1 MLIIIITVKIMF
13 LSVLKCINY
22 GFILAFAH
30 YMWIKPQPVTNF
42 VLDLVT
48 FIILV
53 ILFMIGTIFH
63 LLVSTNTV
71 ISCDGMLQWGILPSK
86 PVSRVNMRACAH
98 IERAHAR

>member
-1 MLIIIITVKIMF
+1 MLVIIITVKVMF

-22 GFILAFAH
+22 GFILALAH
-30 YMWIKPQPVTNF
+30 YTWIKPQPVINF

-71 ISCDGMLQWGILPSK
+71 ISCDGILPSK
-86 PVSRVNMRACAH
+86 PVSRVNMRACACTLNP
-98 IERAHAR
+98 ATY